1 MSLVRR
7 KSWISL
13 ASGVLFAVALNACG
27 TSPPTSMEGKSDP
40 AADESGMV
48 QSLRKQIRERDKR
61 IEELE
66 SQLDALK
73 VIDQDFEMR
82 KKPNR
87 PPATLTP
94 LE

>member
-1 MSLVRR
+1 MSLVCG

-13 ASGVLFAVALNACG
+13 GSGVLFAFALSACV
-27 TSPPTSMEGKSDP
+27 TAPPTSMERKSDLTV
-40 AADESGMV
+40 DESGMV

-73 VIDQDFEMR
+73 VIDQDFEIR
-82 KKPNR
+82 KRPNWA
-87 PPATLTP
+87 PATLTP